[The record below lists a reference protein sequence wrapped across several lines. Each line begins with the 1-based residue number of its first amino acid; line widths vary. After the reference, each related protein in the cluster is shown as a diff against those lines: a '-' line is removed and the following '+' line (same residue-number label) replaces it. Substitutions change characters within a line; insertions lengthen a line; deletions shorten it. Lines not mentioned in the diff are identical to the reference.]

1 VALSNMYPEAK
12 SVANWVRHGW
22 HVTLA
27 YVVGFGVL
35 MVLLGWQPTPKRG
48 DLPVPSMSAATAP
61 AMTASSAPANAAEP
75 ASDTAELLKK
85 AY

>member
-1 VALSNMYPEAK
+1 
-12 SVANWVRHGW
+12 
-22 HVTLA
+22 VTLA
-27 YVVGFGVL
+27 YIVGFAVL
-35 MVLLGWQPTPKRG
+35 MLTLGWQPTAKRG
-48 DLPVPSMSAATAP
+48 DLPVTGVSAATAP